1 MPEPNSLK
9 DAPSEPQPRVYGM
22 NNWIAAQLRN
32 RNKMVATQK
41 EIRHLSDSEEPSVQV
56 PDDWSCPEDSRVF
69 ALLSDM
75 LRLVKTN
82 AGLLRPEQKS
92 ALIS

>member
-1 MPEPNSLK
+1 
-9 DAPSEPQPRVYGM
+9 M

-32 RNKMVATQK
+32 RNKMVVTQK
-41 EIRHLSDSEEPSVQV
+41 EIRHLSDSEEPSVQD
-56 PDDWSCPEDSRVF
+56 PDDRPCPEDSRVF
-69 ALLSDM
+69 ALLSDI

-82 AGLLRPEQKS
+82 AGLLHPEQKS